1 MNNNG
6 QIMAKVVVGKTV
18 SRLSF
23 VLIPVFCLAL
33 SCCGFQVLAWILQAK
48 GLPPLGNA
56 AWWVLFGSGICCGV
70 AGIIGISHL
79 FFFLRR
85 LEIEPAFTARN
96 VRALGI
102 LTWCACV
109 FLVAGVVDAFLV
121 GCLFLAAI
129 GVVAG
134 IIGFLVWV
142 VREIFV
148 KAVELHNDAAILSH
162 EGAVPQV

>member
-1 MNNNG
+1 MSNNEN
-6 QIMAKVVVGKTV
+6 IMTKVVVGKTV
-18 SRLSF
+18 SRLSV

-33 SCCGFQVLAWILQAK
+33 SWCGFQVLVWILQTK
-48 GLPPLGNA
+48 GLPLGDVA
-56 AWWVLFGSGICCGV
+56 SWVLFGSGVCCGV
-70 AGIIGISHL
+70 AGAIGISHL
-79 FFFLRR
+79 FFLLRR
-85 LEIEPAFTARN
+85 LEKEPVFTARN